1 MNDNIKSVVAWQVGK
16 ISHLLESDEQL
27 PVAQLQQE
35 AVELQVLLAEAAHQ
49 ERVGAGDEQALA
61 AE

>member
-1 MNDNIKSVVAWQVGK
+1 VVAWQVGK